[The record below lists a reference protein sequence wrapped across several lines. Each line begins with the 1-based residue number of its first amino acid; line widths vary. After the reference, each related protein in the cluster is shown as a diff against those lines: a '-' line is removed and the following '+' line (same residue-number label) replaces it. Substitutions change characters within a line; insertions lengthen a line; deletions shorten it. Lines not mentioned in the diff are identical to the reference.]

1 MSILCILDIYVIK
14 DMKKIRLRLRNLYIR
29 NKSFETLNWNN
40 NIRKMV
46 FFFLSVL
53 FGFTQILKLIN
64 LSRCSRGT
72 LLWREVSF
80 KQTADEKPINLPS
93 SWNHGGNTGVK
104 LANTIKGVV
113 AILSNVMLQLWGSKI
128 VSQRATKTSRVSNS
142 NVAFLERGEM
152 HTHLRLVRFCA
163 KFSLIFC
170 SSF

>member
-53 FGFTQILKLIN
+53 FGFTPILKLIN

-72 LLWREVSF
+72 LL
-80 KQTADEKPINLPS
+80 
-93 SWNHGGNTGVK
+93 
-104 LANTIKGVV
+104 
-113 AILSNVMLQLWGSKI
+113 
-128 VSQRATKTSRVSNS
+128 
-142 NVAFLERGEM
+142 
-152 HTHLRLVRFCA
+152 
-163 KFSLIFC
+163 
-170 SSF
+170 